1 MTAMCTFDITANRIW
16 LQKPTGHVEMI
27 SYSKVSKV
35 IVCLQT
41 CMPFFVLWNK
51 KKDIL
56 KNVLVT
62 LFCAITMNGD

>member
-1 MTAMCTFDITANRIW
+1 
-16 LQKPTGHVEMI
+16 MI

-41 CMPFFVLWNK
+41 CMPFFLLWNK